1 MHLKKTKVLLGV
13 IMSGIFLLG
22 GCASKSERSARESV
36 VQELEKLQSS
46 DSQTIQ
52 NTIDTQQLLSSSQYT
67 EETAE
72 EIGDIYSLFYKDF
85 SFKIKKVTVDEDK
98 GTGKAVTTLTTI
110 DACNLAKDYSLS
122 LLEKQVESEADPE
135 EVKFSLNDSCILLK
149 KLLEENDYGTET
161 SEAEIS
167 LKKEGDS
174 WKVIHTSKLDSL
186 LTGNFA
192 SYMSDSR
199 LLSPS
204 EIVDAH
210 FSTIKG
216 FDDEQLITYLSL
228 DQLLDTDDSYNHSL
242 AAAIG
247 EQIRRS
253 FDYEIT
259 GEDQEDSQAD
269 VQVSITSP
277 DFESILSSYQEKLT
291 QWLQTSES
299 LSDGAQGRREKERSL
314 LLSCIEENEAAVS
327 KDITVHLYNDGINWK
342 IQMDSDIAGAVFGD
356 IPSAIGSVSQDI
368 ESNTPM
374 QAYGASN

>member
-216 FDDEQLITYLSL
+216 FGDEQLITYLSL
-228 DQLLDTDDSYNHSL
+228 DQLVDTDDSYNHSL

-259 GEDQEDSQAD
+259 GEDQEAARLMFRFPL
-269 VQVSITSP
+269 QVL
-277 DFESILSSYQEKLT
+277 ILKVFCL
-291 QWLQTSES
+291 LI
-299 LSDGAQGRREKERSL
+299 RRSL
-314 LLSCIEENEAAVS
+314 PSGCKPRNPFPTGLREDVKKKDPCCSPALKKTKLPFPKILLFISIMTELTGRS
-327 KDITVHLYNDGINWK
+327 RWIPILPGLYLGI
-342 IQMDSDIAGAVFGD
+342 S
-356 IPSAIGSVSQDI
+356 PRLSAPYPRI
-368 ESNTPM
+368 
-374 QAYGASN
+374 

>member
-216 FDDEQLITYLSL
+216 FGDEQLITYLSL
-228 DQLLDTDDSYNHSL
+228 DQLVDTDDSYNHSL

-269 VQVSITSP
+269 VQVSIT
-277 DFESILSSYQEKLT
+277 
-291 QWLQTSES
+291 
-299 LSDGAQGRREKERSL
+299 RS
-314 LLSCIEENEAAVS
+314 
-327 KDITVHLYNDGINWK
+327 
-342 IQMDSDIAGAVFGD
+342 
-356 IPSAIGSVSQDI
+356 
-368 ESNTPM
+368 
-374 QAYGASN
+374 